1 MIYKI
6 EFAAY
11 IEEIRQIYEFIKK
24 FPEDYPSYF
33 DWVEQC
39 FEELDSGYKKAFF
52 CESEYNGNIIG
63 NLIFQKHKQ
72 DPTILEMKN
81 GRIEPKYRRKKIFTD
96 MYYELERY
104 ARDEGFKRI
113 IGDCHESNIS
123 VIKTLESLGFT
134 PDSIETIYDS
144 KTKEIIFK
152 KDL

>member
-1 MIYKI
+1 
-6 EFAAY
+6 
-11 IEEIRQIYEFIKK
+11 
-24 FPEDYPSYF
+24 
-33 DWVEQC
+33 
-39 FEELDSGYKKAFF
+39 
-52 CESEYNGNIIG
+52 
-63 NLIFQKHKQ
+63 
-72 DPTILEMKN
+72 MKN